1 MLGQVNDYWG
11 HVLYTHMVLTV
22 QDTKEHNKIL
32 LTFEMYIAF
41 NQIYTDKNLTCKIQ
55 ITIIFFHI
63 KISRQYCL
71 PMHGKHSK
79 NS

>member
-41 NQIYTDKNLTCKIQ
+41 NQIYTD
-55 ITIIFFHI
+55 
-63 KISRQYCL
+63 
-71 PMHGKHSK
+71 
-79 NS
+79 